1 MTTNESY
8 LSSGELRLL
17 VEVVMEGGASGGGAA
32 LFGAVAVWITIAG
45 PTAPAM
51 APKTRD
57 EGEAPL
63 PLPGGS
69 AELGA
74 SW

>member
-1 MTTNESY
+1 
-8 LSSGELRLL
+8 
-17 VEVVMEGGASGGGAA
+17 MEGGASGGGAA